1 MEANT
6 SKTMKTETTPPKGD
20 VYTIEGRGEPFPSLS
35 IATMIA
41 SHRISEV
48 RHGLT
53 IYKNGEPYRYLRY

>member
-6 SKTMKTETTPPKGD
+6 STKMTTETTAPQGD
-20 VYTIEGRGEPFPSLS
+20 VYTIEGRGEPFPSFS

-41 SHRISEV
+41 AHRISEIG
-48 RHGLT
+48 HGLT